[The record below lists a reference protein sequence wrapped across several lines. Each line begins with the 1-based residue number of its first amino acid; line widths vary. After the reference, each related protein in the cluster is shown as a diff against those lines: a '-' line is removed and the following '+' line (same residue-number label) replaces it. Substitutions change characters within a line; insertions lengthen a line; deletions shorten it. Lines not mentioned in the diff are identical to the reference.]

1 MLPGDS
7 SWSPREVG
15 GGEGALLGITWYLEQ
30 RGRGLGFES
39 PQENVK
45 ESQRQIYPGRFTQAS
60 GGHSNDFLAP
70 GSCKAKP

>member
-39 PQENVK
+39 PQENLK
-45 ESQRQIYPGRFTQAS
+45 RARGRFTQAS

>member
-1 MLPGDS
+1 MGAWQEGEVLPGDS

-30 RGRGLGFES
+30 RWRGLGFES

-45 ESQRQIYPGRFTQAS
+45 ESQRQIYPGVWWTLQ
-60 GGHSNDFLAP
+60 
-70 GSCKAKP
+70 